1 METIHVTF
9 DELTTMASEQFSSG
23 PGLQV
28 LNPATSS
35 SGLVPNHIPQQPCNQ
50 PTRNYWDHLFQ
61 PMFDEY
67 FNPPTSVVSP
77 VQVASTP
84 RAIDLA
90 DSPVSTSIDQDAPS
104 TSIPSTQEQELLGS
118 RKVSVTSM
126 ILLDSSLNN
135 IWKLNRLV
143 KEKPMESP

>member
-9 DELTTMASEQFSSG
+9 DELTTMASEQIGSG

-28 LNPATSS
+28 LTPATSS
-35 SGLVPNHIPQQPCNQ
+35 SGLVPNSIPQQP
-50 PTRNYWDHLFQ
+50 F
-61 PMFDEY
+61 
-67 FNPPTSVVSP
+67 
-77 VQVASTP
+77 QVASTP